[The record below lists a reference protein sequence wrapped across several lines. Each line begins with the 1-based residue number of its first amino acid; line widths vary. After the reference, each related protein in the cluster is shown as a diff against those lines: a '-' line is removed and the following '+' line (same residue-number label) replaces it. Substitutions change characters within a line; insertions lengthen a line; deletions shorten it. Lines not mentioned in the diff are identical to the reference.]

1 MSQYLDEG
9 YIKFDIDWEKG
20 DPPKDDLMPDVMRWR
35 DKMYELGLIGFYE
48 QFQVGYGNI
57 SIKTNN
63 GIIISG
69 TQTGHLPTLLP
80 EHYTRVDQYDIDQ
93 NKLHCIGSV
102 KASSESLTHAAIY
115 ECDPTIKAVVH
126 IHHDG
131 IWQRALHQ
139 LPASSANVPYGTPEM
154 AYEIL
159 RLYRE
164 GNLGVKKM
172 LVMEGHKGG
181 LISFGTTLKDACE
194 RAIALL
200 STDETRTN

>member
-20 DPPKDDLMPDVMRWR
+20 DSPKDDLMPELMHWR
-35 DKMYELGLIGFYE
+35 DKMYDVGLIGFYE

-57 SIKTNN
+57 SIKTEK

-69 TQTGHLPTLLP
+69 TQTGHMPALRPEYYTLVDN
-80 EHYTRVDQYDIDQ
+80 YTIDQ
-93 NKLHCIGSV
+93 NKLHCIGPV

-126 IHHDG
+126 LHHDP
-131 IWQRALHQ
+131 IWERELSR
-139 LPASSANVPYGTPEM
+139 LPTSSVNIPYGTPEM

-164 GNLGVKKM
+164 GELSSKKM

-181 LISFGTTLKDACE
+181 LISFGTTLKNACE
-194 RAIALL
+194 RVITLL
-200 STDETRTN
+200 